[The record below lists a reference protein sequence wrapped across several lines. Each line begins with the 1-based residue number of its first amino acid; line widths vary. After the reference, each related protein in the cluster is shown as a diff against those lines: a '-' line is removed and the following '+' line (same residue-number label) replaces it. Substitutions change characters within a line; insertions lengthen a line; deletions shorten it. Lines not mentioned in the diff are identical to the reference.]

1 MFTMIV
7 IVPMRNSHMKSLKYI
22 KSNICTIGM
31 IVGILVITSLFLIPL
46 EEHWWGIE
54 KNPAGG
60 WELQPFRLN
69 IVISLCGWNRTVTNL
84 IPDICESNLLL
95 TYMNSLSSGLT
106 LLGISIKFSLTFF
119 VYAFQTPPPA
129 NSSWVI

>member
-46 EEHWWGIE
+46 EEHW
-54 KNPAGG
+54 
-60 WELQPFRLN
+60 
-69 IVISLCGWNRTVTNL
+69 
-84 IPDICESNLLL
+84 
-95 TYMNSLSSGLT
+95 
-106 LLGISIKFSLTFF
+106 
-119 VYAFQTPPPA
+119 
-129 NSSWVI
+129 